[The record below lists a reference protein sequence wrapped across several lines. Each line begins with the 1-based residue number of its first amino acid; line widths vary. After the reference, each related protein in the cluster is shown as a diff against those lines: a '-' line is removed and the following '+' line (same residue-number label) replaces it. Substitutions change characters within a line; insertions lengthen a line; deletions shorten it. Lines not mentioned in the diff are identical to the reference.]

1 MSALQDILQLI
12 ASARERLEEEKRLQ
26 EDKEAEC
33 TRAKQELK
41 EDRLRKKKE
50 KEEKEKMDMIASAR
64 ERRK

>member
-1 MSALQDILQLI
+1 VPESGWKKKSGCRKTRKPS
-12 ASARERLEEEKRLQ
+12 ASA
-26 EDKEAEC
+26 
-33 TRAKQELK
+33 QELK